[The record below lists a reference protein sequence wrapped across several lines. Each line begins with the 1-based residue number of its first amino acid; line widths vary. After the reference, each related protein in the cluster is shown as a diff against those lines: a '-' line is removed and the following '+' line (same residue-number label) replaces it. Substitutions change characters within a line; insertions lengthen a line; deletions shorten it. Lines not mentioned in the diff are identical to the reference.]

1 METATKLFATLW
13 SLRDYPTRENTWG
26 WERKFQEIRDA
37 GFDGFMSPFSGEV
50 APPASFLND
59 RDGLDYLAITSLSVK
74 DQISSVVQHALK
86 FSPVALIVQLSD
98 HDTPLAQSLELTLA
112 LNEESRRF
120 DLPIVIETH
129 RDTCTETPEKTWAL
143 AEAFS
148 VRTGALLPL
157 CFDFS
162 HFAVVKHMAPPY
174 WGRFCDWHDLIQA
187 ASYFHLRPFNGH
199 HCQIPATMDGRQ
211 RSPEYLAWLEF
222 AEQFFDF
229 RCRAEGLPA
238 WIVVEMG
245 NTMYNLSGFPDVW
258 NDARLVLRDLKA
270 LRDRAN

>member
-1 METATKLFATLW
+1 MEAATKLFATLW

-26 WERKFQEIRDA
+26 WQQKYQEIRDA

-50 APPASFLND
+50 APPVSFLHD
-59 RDGLDYLAITSLSVK
+59 RDGLDYLAITSLSAK
-74 DQISSVVQHALK
+74 DQILPAVQDALQ
-86 FSPVALIVQLSD
+86 FSPVALIVQLCD
-98 HDTPLAQSLELTLA
+98 HDTPLSQSLELMVA
-112 LNEESRRF
+112 LVEECHRF
-120 DLPIVIETH
+120 GLPVSIETH

-143 AEAFS
+143 AEAYR
-148 VRTGALLPL
+148 VHTGSLPPL

-174 WGRFCDWHDLIQA
+174 WNRFKRWHDLIQA

-199 HCQIPATMDGRQ
+199 HCQIPATVDGRQ

-222 AEQFFDF
+222 AEIFFDF

-258 NDARLVLRDLKA
+258 NDARLVLHDLKA
-270 LRDRAN
+270 LREGTN